1 MHDIPM
7 PSFGCH
13 LFNHIAH
20 RFVERDGT
28 TVMEIDIDDSIRG
41 PGGSVHGGVLAIL
54 VEIAGSN
61 VLYDQAQRPSVST
74 ALTVQYLGA
83 ARVGPLVA
91 VPEILRISASTG
103 VAEVR
108 VYDAGNERRLTT
120 VGQITLTF
128 LPGDAWAPAKSSS
141 ELRTRPKSENS

>member
-1 MHDIPM
+1 M

-13 LFNHIAH
+13 LFNNIAH
-20 RFVERDGT
+20 RFVEREGT
-28 TVMEIDIDDSIRG
+28 TVMEVDVDDSIRG

-61 VLYDQAQRPSVST
+61 VLYNEAQRPSAST

-83 ARVGPLVA
+83 ARKGPLVA
-91 VPEILRISASTG
+91 VPEILRISSNTG

-108 VYDAGNERRLTT
+108 VYDAGNDHRLATI
-120 VGQITLTF
+120 GQITLTF
-128 LPGDAWAPAKSSS
+128 LPGEAWARG
-141 ELRTRPKSENS
+141 ET